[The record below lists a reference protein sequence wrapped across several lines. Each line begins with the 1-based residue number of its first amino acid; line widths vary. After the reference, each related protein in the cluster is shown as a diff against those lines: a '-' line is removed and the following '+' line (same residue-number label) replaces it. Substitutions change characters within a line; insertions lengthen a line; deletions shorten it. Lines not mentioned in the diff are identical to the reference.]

1 MIPIEQPR
9 DIAPPWGTFPG
20 QGPWGDLLRTQLR
33 RPPKI
38 VQADPAIIRF
48 LKGDLPGFVRMTDP
62 QTEPPESGCLPDQPH
77 ICTETFIIND
87 DGGGDVRFVFDPAD
101 YGSIAYIDPP
111 AQLPYQARRVTQS
124 VEEYLKGALGHDVSL
139 RGRVVNLT
147 NPDNPSK
154 TGYMCQVFSL
164 DSAEMHALEVLP
176 AFSGKL
182 ETPIPLPDTEAKI
195 IAHSRTTITMSLPK
209 DSDIQ
214 VLGAQIDHI
223 LDTDGESLVTV
234 SDSLVELGI
243 SDPDNGDN
251 EIVQITGRTENQ
263 VDVLLNAQNK
273 KNEDTRDRLI
283 PPAAL
288 AIAVVLAWALTRR
301 K

>member
-1 MIPIEQPR
+1 MISVEQVR
-9 DIAPPWGTFPG
+9 DIAPSWGIFPG

-38 VQADPAIIRF
+38 VQADPSIVRF
-48 LKGDLPGFVRMTDP
+48 LEGDLPGFVRTAHP
-62 QTEPPESGCLPDQPH
+62 QTEPPESGCLPDEPH
-77 ICTETFIIND
+77 ICTEAFIMNAE
-87 DGGGDVRFVFDPAD
+87 GGGDVRFMFDPAD
-101 YGSIAYIDPP
+101 YGSLEYIDPP
-111 AQLPYQARRVTQS
+111 AQLPYQAKRVAQS
-124 VEEYLKGALGHDVSL
+124 VEKYLVGALGHDVSL

-147 NPDNPSK
+147 NPYNPSE
-154 TGYMCQVFSL
+154 TGYQCQVFSL

-195 IAHSRTTITMSLPK
+195 IAYSGTNITISLPK
-209 DSDIQ
+209 DSDLQ

-223 LDTDGESLVTV
+223 VQADSESLMTAG
-234 SDSLVELGI
+234 DSLVELGI
-243 SDPDNGDN
+243 SDPDNGNN
-251 EIVQITGRTENQ
+251 EVVQFTGQTESQ
-263 VDVLLNAQNK
+263 VDVLLNAQNEK
-273 KNEDTRDRLI
+273 DRDTRDRLI

-288 AIAVVLAWALTRR
+288 AIAVVLAWALTKR